1 MWVAP
6 VKRQRKLYLDNKD
19 LDIPQRTL
27 RRWKRQKIQ
36 TAIHSYEQDLLL
48 LKANINF
55 ESQGVETQKCDSE
68 ASSQECNVETSSQE
82 RDVETSSQVSN
93 VETFSQVSDVET
105 SVARS
110 DRDTDIDIDSVIQV

>member
-1 MWVAP
+1 MRAP

-19 LDIPQRTL
+19 LDIPQSTL

-36 TAIHSYEQDLLL
+36 TAIHSYERDLLL

-82 RDVETSSQVSN
+82 RDVETSSQCKTLQRWN
-93 VETFSQVSDVET
+93 NGKKD
-105 SVARS
+105 
-110 DRDTDIDIDSVIQV
+110 